1 MRNLKNLKKTIHLIY
16 PYNLEK
22 KKNPWSI
29 GNNIWYALSDKFH
42 IKNYNWM
49 SLKKIEPI
57 EGDILIGHAHSNPYT
72 IFRRS
77 LENTKWS
84 KKILIQPYNEDPLQ
98 MSHLY
103 NIIPKCDY
111 FLAIC
116 GKFWFDRIK
125 NSKFKSWQKKMIQLD
140 LGINQKDYPFIKS
153 KFGKNFKRKL
163 IYIGNDYS
171 YNNFAKNLHYLKKI
185 IDRSKNNNFS
195 SAGNKQVS
203 QEKHYGWLDF
213 ANKNALKIIKNYD
226 FLIQVSKNDANP
238 SIVLEAISWGLI
250 PLVTKGCGYEEL
262 NKKLIISQD
271 NYIEVIKKIDFFQKK
286 DEKYLKK
293 IQKEN
298 LNLLTKNF
306 SWKKFQK
313 KIRSIILE
321 KNNKNNKNKF
331 FYKSKEIN
339 YFIKNTK
346 ASPNYYLNFDIFFS
360 VIKSNIREFFSI
372 FKK

>member
-1 MRNLKNLKKTIHLIY
+1 
-16 PYNLEK
+16 
-22 KKNPWSI
+22 
-29 GNNIWYALSDKFH
+29 
-42 IKNYNWM
+42 
-49 SLKKIEPI
+49 
-57 EGDILIGHAHSNPYT
+57 
-72 IFRRS
+72 
-77 LENTKWS
+77 
-84 KKILIQPYNEDPLQ
+84 
-98 MSHLY
+98 
-103 NIIPKCDY
+103 
-111 FLAIC
+111 
-116 GKFWFDRIK
+116 
-125 NSKFKSWQKKMIQLD
+125 MIQLD